1 MRRALGAVA
10 VVALGLATTRPQAQ
24 PAAWFGFDGGRTPLA
39 VGPTPA
45 GLRGVGPDDC
55 GECHA
60 EIADEWRRSQHAT
73 AWVDPV
79 FEVAFARE
87 PGDDC
92 RNCHGPRAEARS
104 EGVSCAVCHVRDG
117 RVVGARGGASH
128 PMTTAAALA
137 GVTACG
143 GCHQFNFPPPA
154 GWTGGALPSQPMQD
168 TVREWREGGAAESCQ
183 HCHMPRV
190 GEGRATAHASHRFAG
205 WSDPALL
212 RRSVEVS
219 VTASRSGDALV
230 VEVAL
235 VAMRGHAVPTGDQFR
250 ALELSAWPA
259 GEPRRAH
266 RDALGR
272 TFHPVTVSDAQGR
285 SAVVRREATDTRLRP
300 GERRTFSY
308 RWPGARGPARWS
320 LEHVRVPDDQP
331 WPRGVPPSGR
341 RTLIASGEVAVRPTP
356 RP

>member
-1 MRRALGAVA
+1 MGVGEPGA
-10 VVALGLATTRPQAQ
+10 
-24 PAAWFGFDGGRTPLA
+24 
-39 VGPTPA
+39 GPTTIA
-45 GLRGVGPDDC
+45 RLWSEHRHRVRTDKKSWDYSEYCLLRGDFVTSASG
-55 GECHA
+55 
-60 EIADEWRRSQHAT
+60 T
-73 AWVDPV
+73 DPL
-79 FEVAFARE
+79 E
-87 PGDDC
+87 
-92 RNCHGPRAEARS
+92 
-104 EGVSCAVCHVRDG
+104 
-117 RVVGARGGASH
+117 
-128 PMTTAAALA
+128 
-137 GVTACG
+137 
-143 GCHQFNFPPPA
+143 
-154 GWTGGALPSQPMQD
+154 
-168 TVREWREGGAAESCQ
+168 
-183 HCHMPRV
+183 
-190 GEGRATAHASHRFAG
+190 
-205 WSDPALL
+205 L